1 MLDVFLVV
9 FVSSALYALYRDY
22 KKYGWGDE

>member
-1 MLDVFLVV
+1 MLDAFLVV
-9 FVSSALYALYRDY
+9 FVSASLYALYRDY